1 MTGKYKAHRLGTCGI
16 RFSLNNR
23 NHVKISKKYLVML
36 IVPIQYKR
44 EYHFTSKIVK
54 TQHIE
59 SKPQIK
65 ALHAETSCQKS
76 GY

>member
-1 MTGKYKAHRLGTCGI
+1 
-16 RFSLNNR
+16 
-23 NHVKISKKYLVML
+23 ML

-44 EYHFTSKIVK
+44 EFHFTSKIVK